1 MASRRSTRKGPTRKN
16 TGVPDV
22 RDLEP
27 EGIAV
32 TGPSGSTKRKRPRS
46 PQGSGKRD
54 EPGEP
59 AALMEA
65 QVITTQCYSVKI
77 YPLSFQRS
85 NAAMA
90 LVAICS
96 SFIIIV
102 AGPSA

>member
-1 MASRRSTRKGPTRKN
+1 MASRRSTRKN
-16 TGVPDV
+16 ADVPDV

-27 EGIAV
+27 EGMAV

-54 EPGEP
+54 EPGAP

-65 QVITTQCYSVKI
+65 EVITTQCYSAKN

-85 NAAMA
+85 NAAMT

-96 SFIIIV
+96 SFIPIV
-102 AGPSA
+102 AGPNA